1 MNTFRKLASHSFL
14 CAALAGL
21 FGGCVYYGKDSDR
34 TTGRVIDD
42 RNVTSRVTSVLDES
56 PVYKFP
62 NVRVSTY
69 NGVVQLSGFVIKDE
83 QKIEAAELAR
93 RVPGVT
99 EVINNISLAPMGATG
114 APAVSP
120 VRGPSRNAR
129 TNVPPG
135 S

>member
-1 MNTFRKLASHSFL
+1 MNTPGKRTWHYLS
-14 CAALAGL
+14 CVALAGAL
-21 FGGCVYYGKDSDR
+21 VGCVYYGKDSDR

-42 RNVTSRVTSVLDES
+42 RNVTSRVTSVLDDS

-99 EVINNISLAPMGATG
+99 EVINNISLAPMGSAT
-114 APAVSP
+114 VEP
-120 VRGPSRNAR
+120 VVR
-129 TNVPPG
+129 
-135 S
+135 